1 MIKGYLYMNF
11 MARGSL
17 ENHLFRRTLPLP
29 WSNRMKIALGAAKGL
44 AFLHGGPKPV
54 IYKDFKTLNV
64 LLDVE
69 YNAKLSDFGLAK
81 AGHQGEKTHV
91 STRVVG
97 TYGYVAPEYVM
108 TGIRDKLL
116 TSVATYSRNYVPC
129 LSVACWFFTLFS
141 ELVVILVFTPYW
153 IVNWLNIF
161 VRRHKTKVPLQM
173 FFFQVKLCFS
183 FLHAVKVVRL

>member
-1 MIKGYLYMNF
+1 MIRGYLYMNF

-54 IYKDFKTLNV
+54 IYKDFKTSNV

-69 YNAKLSDFGLAK
+69 YNAKLFDFGSAK
-81 AGHQGEKTHV
+81 AGHQGDKTYV

-97 TYGYVAPEYVM
+97 AHGYAAPEYVM

-116 TSVATYSRNYVPC
+116 TSVATCSRNYVPC
-129 LSVACWFFTLFS
+129 LSVACWFFTLF
-141 ELVVILVFTPYW
+141 F
-153 IVNWLNIF
+153 
-161 VRRHKTKVPLQM
+161 
-173 FFFQVKLCFS
+173 
-183 FLHAVKVVRL
+183 